1 MKIWN
6 YVTMELWKYG
16 NMELWNYET
25 MKLCNYET
33 MEQIIQGYTGKT
45 MELWNYGTNYT
56 EKTKNYF
63 HTINFKVPL

>member
-45 MELWNYGTNYT
+45 MELWNKLYGEN
-56 EKTKNYF
+56 KKLLSQNKF
-63 HTINFKVPL
+63 